1 MGWFS
6 EIWFRIMAAGRG
18 CGNCRRICLRP
29 HPGHKL
35 GIVACHIWTHL
46 FGGKTPPCNLC
57 PRLSFALCRQ
67 IPCARLEQAFVEP
80 HHAKRCRGTRRC
92 AQEHTVYDGVT
103 HWEEHY
109 FQCTV
114 MPLEYG
120 ARSIKLQCSAIK
132 ASGFAA
138 AACCC

>member
-6 EIWFRIMAAGRG
+6 EIWFQIMAAGRG
-18 CGNCRRICLRP
+18 FGQCRRLCLRP

-46 FGGKTPPCNLC
+46 FGGKTPPCSLHQITDEYS
-57 PRLSFALCRQ
+57 LFAGRFL
-67 IPCARLEQAFVEP
+67 ARLEQAFVEP
-80 HHAKRCRGTRRC
+80 QRAKRCRGARRC
-92 AQEHTVYDGVT
+92 AQEHTVVFRRRRGQICVGDKSAVSS
-103 HWEEHY
+103 
-109 FQCTV
+109 C
-114 MPLEYG
+114 P
-120 ARSIKLQCSAIK
+120 AIK